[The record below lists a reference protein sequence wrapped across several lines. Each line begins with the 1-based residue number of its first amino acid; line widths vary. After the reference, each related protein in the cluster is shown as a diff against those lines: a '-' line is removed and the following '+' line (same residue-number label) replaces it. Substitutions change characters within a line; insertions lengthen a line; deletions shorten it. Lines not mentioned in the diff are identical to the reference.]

1 MNELISNQKGMTSL
15 EIAEVT
21 GKNHSHVLRDIRNLL
36 EQGAAQT
43 NFGLGSYSD
52 ANGQERPCYNLTP
65 KGCLILASGYDVVL
79 REKIINR
86 LEYLET
92 AKRELSRKEL
102 ALMVVQAEEEKERL
116 ALEVQQQQAVI
127 ELKDETITKQTE
139 EIKKA
144 APKVNYYDTHLL
156 SANSLTTTQI
166 AKEIGMDA
174 EKLNIKLKEIG
185 IQYKQSGQWLL
196 KAPYDRWGMHGTRS
210 NTHTSEDGKTYTT
223 VYTVWT
229 QRGRRFIISLYEN
242 GWDVKKAVKQIK
254 GEIDSA
260 A

>member
-229 QRGRRFIISLYEN
+229 QRGRRFIIALYEN